1 MDGFCEQ
8 VVKRKVGFA
17 QKAASVLLI
26 GAFVLLE
33 LIFIILYFMA
43 PSPFWIMMN
52 FMVGFA
58 AVFIITAAMPRIY
71 KTEFDYSVVGN
82 TFYVDKVIAGKKRK
96 KFVSVELGTVLDM
109 DLIEKDNVPVQKYAK
124 TYNCSEG
131 GYEGNY
137 YCVYHEAGKGKCL
150 MFFSPSEKILSGMR
164 PYLTREVQMKLIRK
178 K

>member
-8 VVKRKVGFA
+8 VVKKKVGFK
-17 QKAASVLLI
+17 QRLISTLLI
-26 GAFVLLE
+26 GTFVLLE
-33 LIFIILYFMA
+33 LIFILLYFVA

-58 AVFIITAAMPRIY
+58 AVFIITAAIPRIY

-82 TFYVDKVIAGKKRK
+82 TLYVDKVIAGKKRK
-96 KFVSVELGTVLDM
+96 KFNSVEIATITDIAK
-109 DLIEKDNVPVQKYAK
+109 IEKDNVPNQKYAK
-124 TYNCSEG
+124 TYDCSEG

-137 YCVYHEAGKGKCL
+137 YCIYHEAGKGKCL
-150 MFFSPSEKILSGMR
+150 MIFSPCEKILTGMR
-164 PYLTREVQMKLIRK
+164 PFMTREVQMKLFYK

>member
-8 VVKRKVGFA
+8 VVKRKVGFKQRLTA
-17 QKAASVLLI
+17 TLLI
-26 GAFVLLE
+26 GIFVLLE
-33 LIFIILYFMA
+33 VIFIFLYLVA

-58 AVFIITAAMPRIY
+58 AVFILSIALPRIY

-82 TFYVDKVIAGKKRK
+82 TFYVDKVIASKRRK
-96 KFVSVELGTVLDM
+96 SYNRVEVATIT
-109 DLIEKDNVPVQKYAK
+109 DLAKIEKDNVPNQKYAK
-124 TYNCSEG
+124 TYDCSEG

-137 YCVYHEAGKGKCL
+137 YCIYHEAGKGKCL
-150 MFFSPSEKILSGMR
+150 MIFSPSEKILQGMR
-164 PYLTREVQMKLIRK
+164 PYMTREVQMKLFCK